1 MVRCMK
7 VKHIRWLHNE
17 LEQWRQEGLISEE
30 QSHQLQA
37 KYGFIPREGPS
48 WTRLITVLGGAALI
62 LLGIILLF
70 AGYWYGFSPNG
81 RFDWSLGI
89 LSLAIAIVSGGVWKA
104 KPASIVAEAITVI
117 YMAVLTTVTL
127 LVADTYYT
135 GEYIGLYVL
144 IILCCSLPIIYI
156 LDSALGMMLY
166 LIGVLG
172 WSFSNHAL
180 SAWVGP
186 VAVGGLLL
194 LAVPYYI
201 RRFGRHQQLQDPLLV
216 PVSWTFIGAIFGEVF
231 FTLSTY
237 EPQMNLFF
245 ISVLGA
251 VTYALGTL
259 EQKVTLLALPCKG
272 VGAIALLYTLV
283 EGTYIGTWIRIGES
297 TMAWWLWL
305 CMILSLGVALL
316 LLRRLIAAKRIE
328 ACIGMIPFIIF
339 GCYILV
345 ISGVT
350 PIATS
355 ILFNAYILVAALGTF
370 IRGTMIKKVS
380 LLNGAIV
387 TLIAMFGARFFD
399 PSFTFVERGVSFVVL
414 GIIVLAINAL
424 YLWRKRTQRNKLNQ
438 RVRQARRYVDDGND
452 TSAVLRSTESTD
464 ETTRENAVGY
474 VAEDVVQNGIDR
486 AGEGLMESAGN
497 AQVAPRHEES
507 TARKEDI

>member
-1 MVRCMK
+1 MK
-7 VKHIRWLHNE
+7 VKHIRWLHEE

-37 KYGFIPREGPS
+37 KYGFIPKEGPS

-81 RFDWSLGI
+81 RFDWALVI
-89 LSLAIAIVSGGVWKA
+89 LLLAIAIVGGSVWKA
-104 KPASIVAEAITVI
+104 KPASVVAEAITVA

-156 LDSALGMMLY
+156 LDSALGMILY

-186 VAVGGLLL
+186 AAVGGLLL

-216 PVSWTFIGAIFGEVF
+216 SVSWAFIGAIFGEVF

-259 EQKVTLLALPCKG
+259 EQKITLLALPCKG

-283 EGTYIGTWIRIGES
+283 EGTYIGTWIRVGES
-297 TMAWWLWL
+297 TMAWWLWV
-305 CMILSLGVALL
+305 CMIFSLAVAAL
-316 LLRRLIAAKRIE
+316 LLRRLISAKRIE

-345 ISGVT
+345 ISGAT
-350 PIATS
+350 PIVTS

-414 GIIVLAINAL
+414 GIIVLVINAL
-424 YLWRKRTQRNKLNQ
+424 YLWRKRTQRTKLNQ
-438 RVRQARRYVDDGND
+438 KVRQARRYVADEAD
-452 TSAVLRSTESTD
+452 TSSLSRATD
-464 ETTRENAVGY
+464 NAAENSVETTLGQY
-474 VAEDVVQNGIDR
+474 AEDAVQHGMER
-486 AGEGLMESAGN
+486 AGEGLMEHAEGPHK
-497 AQVAPRHEES
+497 AEQKTGR
-507 TARKEDI
+507 EDL

>member
-1 MVRCMK
+1 MK
-7 VKHIRWLHNE
+7 VKHIRWLHEE

-37 KYGFIPREGPS
+37 KYGFIPKEGPS

-81 RFDWSLGI
+81 RFDWALVI
-89 LSLAIAIVSGGVWKA
+89 LLLAIAIVGGGVWKA
-104 KPASIVAEAITVI
+104 KPASVVAEAITVI

-156 LDSALGMMLY
+156 LDSALGMILY

-186 VAVGGLLL
+186 AAVGGLLL

-216 PVSWTFIGAIFGEVF
+216 SVSWAFIGAIFGEVF

-259 EQKVTLLALPCKG
+259 EQKITLLALPCKG

-283 EGTYIGTWIRIGES
+283 EGTYIGTWIRVGES
-297 TMAWWLWL
+297 TMAWWLWV
-305 CMILSLGVALL
+305 CMIFSLAVAAL
-316 LLRRLIAAKRIE
+316 LLRRLISAKRIE

-345 ISGVT
+345 ISGAT
-350 PIATS
+350 PIVTS

-414 GIIVLAINAL
+414 GIIVLVINAL
-424 YLWRKRTQRNKLNQ
+424 YLWRKRTQRTKLNQ
-438 RVRQARRYVDDGND
+438 KVRQARRYVADEAD
-452 TSAVLRSTESTD
+452 TSSLSRATDNAVENSV
-464 ETTRENAVGY
+464 ETTLGQY
-474 VAEDVVQNGIDR
+474 AEDAVQHGMER
-486 AGEGLMESAGN
+486 AGEGLMEHAEVSHKAEQKTG
-497 AQVAPRHEES
+497 REHL
-507 TARKEDI
+507 